1 MIFSALTVLAHAG
14 LAVILFFLVNWI
26 GKHAEEFGYNTSTL
40 FEEVTEDAALNLFLK
55 ALAPAVFILVLSSV
69 AVALER
75 PEWRI
80 DIYWVAVYY
89 YLGRA
94 AFLIAWGRSRLVR
107 WTRFVALSLIG
118 IGSAGLVYTH
128 LIVPNRSLLPDLDDI
143 GNELWL
149 AIGVFLYAVA
159 NRIPMKSG
167 PKDRQTSSFIES
179 RYKHA
184 VEKYGSQID
193 ALVGNDLT
201 LKLIVYS
208 VLIYEDYARPAPAR
222 ILERLFW
229 NKNRTTG
236 VMQVRGERAFSDAES
251 VTEGTSILAR
261 AWLLNVGETWHYDRM
276 RSTIHAYN
284 RDENYSNRVF
294 DVMRVLAVRVD
305 RRFEPA
311 YEGQ

>member
-1 MIFSALTVLAHAG
+1 MIFSVVMVIAHAG
-14 LAVILFFLVNWI
+14 LAVVLFFLVNWI
-26 GKHAEEFGYNTSTL
+26 GKHAEEFGYTTSTL

-55 ALAPAVFILVLSSV
+55 ALAPAVFILVLSAV
-69 AVALER
+69 AVALGR

-94 AFLIAWGRSRLVR
+94 FFLVVWGRSRLVR
-107 WTRFVALSLIG
+107 WTRFVALGVIG
-118 IGSAGLVYTH
+118 IGSAGLVYKH
-128 LIVPNRSLLPDLDDI
+128 LILPNRSLLPNVDQI

-149 AIGVFLYAVA
+149 AIAAFLYAVA

-167 PKDRQTSSFIES
+167 PKDRQTNGFIKSKYE
-179 RYKHA
+179 HA
-184 VEKYGSQID
+184 VLNYGSQID
-193 ALVGNDLT
+193 AQVGNDLT

-222 ILERLFW
+222 MLERMFW
-229 NKNRTTG
+229 NKKRTTG
-236 VMQVRGERAFSDAES
+236 VMQVRGEKAFSDADS
-251 VTEGTSILAR
+251 VVEGTSILTQ
-261 AWLLNVGETWHYDRM
+261 AWYANEGEQWHYDRM

-284 RDENYSNRVF
+284 RDENYSSRVF
-294 DVMRVLAVRVD
+294 DVMRVLALRVD